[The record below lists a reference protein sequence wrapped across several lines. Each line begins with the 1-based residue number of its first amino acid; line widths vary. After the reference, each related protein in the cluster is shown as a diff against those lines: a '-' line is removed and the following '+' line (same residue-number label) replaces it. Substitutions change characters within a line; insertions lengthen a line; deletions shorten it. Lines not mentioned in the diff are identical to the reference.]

1 VLSFVGRR
9 VLLAIPMLVLV
20 SFLIFLLVDL
30 TPGDAAE
37 SLAPENASEEQVEA
51 IRERFNL
58 DDPVLVRYVDWLG
71 DAVTGDL
78 GTSLATGE
86 PVNDLI
92 FGPRL
97 AVTFSLALVA
107 LVLTVSGSLVLGI
120 IAAVRAG
127 KLSDRAISVLAAG
140 LVAAPSFWI
149 GMVLVLNF
157 ALEPRFFGIQ
167 FPAIGYRPMSDG
179 FWTWLNALVLPG
191 FALAALPLAELT
203 IQLRASLIDVGQR
216 DFILATRAK
225 GLRPSKI
232 VVKHGLKNA
241 AIPVVTVLGFRI
253 AQLLGGSVIIEQ
265 VFVLPGLGTLAI
277 NSVLAQ
283 DVPVLLGL
291 VLLSTIVVLVVNV
304 LVDLSYGYF
313 NPKVR
318 TS

>member
-1 VLSFVGRR
+1 
-9 VLLAIPMLVLV
+9 M
-20 SFLIFLLVDL
+20 
-30 TPGDAAE
+30 
-37 SLAPENASEEQVEA
+37 
-51 IRERFNL
+51 
-58 DDPVLVRYVDWLG
+58 
-71 DAVTGDL
+71 
-78 GTSLATGE
+78 
-86 PVNDLI
+86 NDLI
-92 FGPRL
+92 FGSRL

-107 LVLTVSGSLVLGI
+107 LVLTVVSSLILGI
-120 IAAVRAG
+120 VAAVRAG
-127 KLSDRAISVLAAG
+127 KLSDRAISVLAAA

-167 FPAIGYRPMSDG
+167 FPAIGYRPLSDG
-179 FWTWLNALVLPG
+179 FWTWLNALVLPAI
-191 FALAALPLAELT
+191 ALAALPLAELT
-203 IQLRASLIDVGQR
+203 IQLRASLIEVGQR
-216 DFILATRAK
+216 DFILASRAK

-253 AQLLGGSVIIEQ
+253 AQLLGGSVIVEQ

-283 DVPVLLGL
+283 DIPVLLGL

-313 NPKVR
+313 NPKVEGEDVA
-318 TS
+318 

>member
-1 VLSFVGRR
+1 MLSFVGRR
-9 VLLAIPMLVLV
+9 VLLAIPMVVLV

-30 TPGDAAE
+30 SPGDAAE
-37 SLAPENASEEQVEA
+37 RLAPDNATEEQVQA

-58 DDPVLVRYVDWLG
+58 DDPVIVRYVDWLG

-86 PVNDLI
+86 SVNDLI
-92 FGPRL
+92 FGSRL
-97 AVTFSLALVA
+97 AVTASLALVA
-107 LVLTVSGSLVLGI
+107 LVLTVSGSLVLGVV
-120 IAAVRAG
+120 AAVRAG
-127 KLSDRAISVLAAG
+127 KLTDRAISVFAAG
-140 LVAAPSFWI
+140 LVAAPSFWL

-179 FWTWLNALVLPG
+179 FWTWLNALVLPAI
-191 FALAALPLAELT
+191 ALAALPLAELT
-203 IQLRASLIDVGQR
+203 VQLRASLIEVRQR
-216 DFILATRAK
+216 DFILAARAK

-232 VVKHGLKNA
+232 TVKHGLKNA

-253 AQLLGGSVIIEQ
+253 AQLLGGSVIVEA

-283 DVPVLLGL
+283 DIPVLLGL

-318 TS
+318 A